1 MQDRRIHWV
10 PLDTDHERRLH
21 ARRQSQRVEVE
32 LTVHCIVDGHSQQRR
47 ATNLSAG
54 GLYLR
59 SGLLLPVGARPL
71 LEFRVPGDD
80 KPIRC
85 FGEVR
90 SQVRALL
97 PGMNV
102 AFDGITTGDRVRLQR
117 FLDQVDPPHCVPQL
131 PEIELEEEPVA
142 RTTELEPDYEFQ
154 LDLELDLESDTEI
167 EAEIESSLDTEIDL
181 ECDYEPE
188 LELELDA

>member
-10 PLDTDHERRLH
+10 PLDADHERRLH
-21 ARRQSQRVEVE
+21 VRRQSQRVEVD
-32 LTVHCIVDGHSQQRR
+32 LMVHCTVDGHSQQRR

-71 LEFRVPGDD
+71 LEFHIPGDD

-102 AFDGITTGDRVRLQR
+102 SFDGITTGDRVRLQR
-117 FLDQVDPPHCVPQL
+117 YLDRVDPSRGVPQL

-154 LDLELDLESDTEI
+154 LELELESDMEI
-167 EAEIESSLDTEIDL
+167 EAEIKSSLDYEIDL
-181 ECDYEPE
+181 EPVRRTA
-188 LELELDA
+188 ELELDD